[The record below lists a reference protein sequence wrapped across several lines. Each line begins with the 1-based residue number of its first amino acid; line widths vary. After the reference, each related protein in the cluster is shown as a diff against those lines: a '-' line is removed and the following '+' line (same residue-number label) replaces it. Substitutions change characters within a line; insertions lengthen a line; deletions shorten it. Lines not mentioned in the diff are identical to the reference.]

1 MKEGAIL
8 TGSRPSSLPAREA
21 SVDQPKPKS
30 QHVTEHLANERTI
43 LAWVRTSIAVM
54 TFGVALNRF
63 SLFLLE
69 FHRTP
74 EAEQAVNRHAE
85 RVGVGLIAL
94 GILIMLGASWHYLHV
109 AQTIDQETYRP
120 RRFMVIGVAF
130 AVVAIGGIAL
140 ILLLSS

>member
-1 MKEGAIL
+1 
-8 TGSRPSSLPAREA
+8 
-21 SVDQPKPKS
+21 VDQPKP
-30 QHVTEHLANERTI
+30 QPHHVTEHLANERTI

-85 RVGVGLIAL
+85 TVGIGMIIL
-94 GILIMLGASWHYLHV
+94 GILIMVGACWHYLHV
-109 AQTIDQETYRP
+109 SQAIDRDVYRP
-120 RRFMVIGVAF
+120 QRFVVIGVAV
-130 AVVAIGGIAL
+130 AVIAIGGAAL
-140 ILLLSS
+140 VLLFTS

>member
-1 MKEGAIL
+1 M
-8 TGSRPSSLPAREA
+8 
-21 SVDQPKPKS
+21 DQPKTKS

-74 EAEQAVNRHAE
+74 ESEQAVNRHGE
-85 RVGVGLIAL
+85 TVGIGLIAL
-94 GILIMLGASWHYLHV
+94 GVLIMIGASWHYIHV
-109 AQTIDQETYRP
+109 SQSIEQETYRP
-120 RRFMVIGVAF
+120 RRFMIIGVAF
-130 AVVAIGGIAL
+130 AVVAIGGTAL
-140 ILLLSS
+140 ILLFSS

>member
-1 MKEGAIL
+1 
-8 TGSRPSSLPAREA
+8 
-21 SVDQPKPKS
+21 VDQPKLKS

-74 EAEQAVNRHAE
+74 ASEQAVNRHAE
-85 RVGVGLIAL
+85 TVGIGMIVL
-94 GILIMLGASWHYLHV
+94 GILIMVGASWHYLHV
-109 AQTIDQETYRP
+109 AQTIDQDTYRP
-120 RRFMVIGVAF
+120 RRFMIIGMTF
-130 AVVAIGGIAL
+130 AVVAIGGTAL
-140 ILLLSS
+140 VLLFSSN

>member
-1 MKEGAIL
+1 M
-8 TGSRPSSLPAREA
+8 
-21 SVDQPKPKS
+21 DQPKLKA

-74 EAEQAVNRHAE
+74 ASEQAVNRHAE
-85 RVGVGLIAL
+85 TVGIGMIAL
-94 GILIMLGASWHYLHV
+94 GIVIMFGASWHYLHV
-109 AQTIDQETYRP
+109 ARTIEQDIYRP
-120 RRFMVIGVAF
+120 QRFMIIGVTF
-130 AVVAIGGIAL
+130 AVVAIGGTAL
-140 ILLLSS
+140 VLLFSTR

>member
-1 MKEGAIL
+1 M
-8 TGSRPSSLPAREA
+8 
-21 SVDQPKPKS
+21 DQPKLKA

-43 LAWVRTSIAVM
+43 LAWVRTAIAVM

-74 EAEQAVNRHAE
+74 ASEQAVNRHAE
-85 RVGVGLIAL
+85 TVGIGMIAL
-94 GILIMLGASWHYLHV
+94 GVLIMVGASWHYLHV
-109 AQTIDQETYRP
+109 SQTIDQDTYRP
-120 RRFMVIGVAF
+120 RRFMIIGVTF
-130 AVVAIGGIAL
+130 AVVAIGGTAL